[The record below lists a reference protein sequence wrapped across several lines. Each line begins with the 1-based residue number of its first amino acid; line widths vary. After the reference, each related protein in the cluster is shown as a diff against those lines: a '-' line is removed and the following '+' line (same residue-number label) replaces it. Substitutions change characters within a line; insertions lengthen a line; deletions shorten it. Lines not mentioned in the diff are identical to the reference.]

1 MPTRTPEEILAA
13 IEEQAADDEMESV
26 LAMTPEQRRDELRA
40 AGFDLDAGDAEA
52 DKVHAATLG
61 PASSV
66 TAIRRRTPLRLVMI
80 AAAAI
85 ALVLAAFTVMAVLV
99 AAGETVASPNLDLD
113 EVRSPSNVTARARTA
128 RSGGLAAPGR
138 GCMRP
143 EEPAGVRH
151 PPRAGPRPRSRRR
164 HVAGRAGDPST
175 DRCAAARSRPARRR
189 QAVTG
194 VVVGQGT
201 AGVAPTEVT
210 SIRLKEMTMNA
221 FCGAGL

>member
-85 ALVLAAFTVMAVLV
+85 ALVLAAFTVMAVIRSR
-99 AAGETVASPNLDLD
+99 GETVASPNLDLD
-113 EVRSPSNVTARARTA
+113 PVPSNV
-128 RSGGLAAPGR
+128 P
-138 GCMRP
+138 
-143 EEPAGVRH
+143 
-151 PPRAGPRPRSRRR
+151 
-164 HVAGRAGDPST
+164 
-175 DRCAAARSRPARRR
+175 PARELREAVALRR
-189 QAVTG
+189 QAAAACDQKNLPECVTRLEQAR
-194 VVVGQGT
+194 VLDP
-201 AGVAPTEVT
+201 AGDT
-210 SIRLKEMTMNA
+210 SQDAQAIHRQIDALQRDRAQHGGDKP
-221 FCGAGL
+221 